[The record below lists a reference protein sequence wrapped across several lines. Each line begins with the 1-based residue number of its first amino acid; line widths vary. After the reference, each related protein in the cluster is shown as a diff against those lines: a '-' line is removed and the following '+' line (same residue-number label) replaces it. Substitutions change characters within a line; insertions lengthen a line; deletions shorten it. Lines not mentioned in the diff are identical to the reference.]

1 MPSKNCI
8 VCKNEFFARLT
19 KHRTCSIVCRNRLIA
34 TEKQEKHTK
43 TKNCAACG
51 ASFIISGRVHDRITC
66 SPSCAYQ
73 VRADA
78 RKERTAKYCQTCQ
91 LPYEVKQSE
100 AEGSH
105 YCSKA
110 CLYARNSAMTLR
122 TCVVCGVEF
131 KSPPS
136 QMHVVTCSPAC
147 GYQIRENNDQRV
159 AWHCA
164 YCDVRKLESP
174 SHVHR
179 RVYCSEKCMYSSTE
193 HIKFLSDKISGDKN
207 PSWKGGITYKVV
219 SLSGLK
225 YHRSQPSI
233 EALRT
238 IRRNKAIAEQ
248 TPTWANKTKIRAI
261 YAEARLLTRLTGIKY
276 EVDHIVPLQG
286 IIVRGFHWEGNL
298 RIVTARANRK
308 KGDAWWPD
316 MPGEEAGRIVGFTY

>member
-1 MPSKNCI
+1 MPNKTCV

-19 KHRTCSIVCRNRLIA
+19 KHRACSIVCRNRLIA
-34 TEKQEKHTK
+34 
-43 TKNCAACG
+43 
-51 ASFIISGRVHDRITC
+51 
-66 SPSCAYQ
+66 
-73 VRADA
+73 ADA
-78 RKERTAKYCQTCQ
+78 RKERTTKYCQTCK
-91 LPYEVKQSE
+91 LPYEVKHSE

-110 CLYARNSAMTLR
+110 CLYARNSALTLR
-122 TCVVCGVEF
+122 PCVVCGSEF

-147 GYQIRENNDQRV
+147 GYQIRENNDQRI

-207 PSWKGGITYKVV
+207 PSLTGCGNFFYKNPSWKGGITYKVV

-225 YHRSQPSI
+225 YRRSQPSI

-261 YAEARLLTRLTGIKY
+261 YAEARRLTRVTGIKY

-286 IIVRGFHWEGNL
+286 VIVRGFHWEGNL

-308 KGDAWWPD
+308 KGYAWWPD
-316 MPGEEAGRIVGFTY
+316 MPGEAAGPIMGFAY